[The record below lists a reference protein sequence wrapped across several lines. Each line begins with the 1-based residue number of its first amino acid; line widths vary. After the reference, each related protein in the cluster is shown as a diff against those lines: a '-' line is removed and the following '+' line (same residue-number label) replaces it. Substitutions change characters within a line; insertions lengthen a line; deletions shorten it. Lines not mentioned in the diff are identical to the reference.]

1 MIDPRST
8 KAYKLEKENKE
19 LKSKLKKVSE
29 YTKDKIVK
37 SWKYD
42 YGISNNSKDRLFTE
56 TVIEL
61 QIINDM
67 VRGADKK

>member
-8 KAYKLEKENKE
+8 RAYKLEKENRE

-42 YGISNNSKDRLFTE
+42 YGISNNSEDRLFTE

-67 VRGADKK
+67 VRGADKE